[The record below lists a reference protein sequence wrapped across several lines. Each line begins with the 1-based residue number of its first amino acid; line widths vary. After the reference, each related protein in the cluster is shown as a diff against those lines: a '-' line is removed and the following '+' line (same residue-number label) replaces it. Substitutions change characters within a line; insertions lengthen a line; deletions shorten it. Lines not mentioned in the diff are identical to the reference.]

1 MLFTAVLFQSLM
13 FIFLSLH
20 GTAGTARSPFYE
32 LSVGAWHLLGLLTV
46 LLSLSLSPPTG
57 QMTFV
62 GVVLALALAVF
73 FAAYMSGVDIF
84 HFDKGPKPNT
94 LPKEANW
101 MRAFRTAYQH
111 PCWRQGHHHH
121 LQHTHTHR
129 HPTLRAGGAVAGS
142 GVQAHP

>member
-1 MLFTAVLFQSLM
+1 MLS
-13 FIFLSLH
+13 S
-20 GTAGTARSPFYE
+20 
-32 LSVGAWHLLGLLTV
+32 
-46 LLSLSLSPPTG
+46 LSLSLPTG

-62 GVVLALALAVF
+62 GVVLALALAAF

-101 MRAFRTAYQH
+101 MRVFRTAYQH

-121 LQHTHTHR
+121 LQHTHMHH